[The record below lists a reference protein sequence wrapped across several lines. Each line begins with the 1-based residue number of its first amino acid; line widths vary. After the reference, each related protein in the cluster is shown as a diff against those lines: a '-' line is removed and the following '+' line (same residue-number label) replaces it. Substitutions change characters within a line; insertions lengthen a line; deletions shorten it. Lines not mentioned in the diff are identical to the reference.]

1 MNIPQPL
8 QASFDLYWQRFTESC
23 EPELLND
30 IQNRLEKNNAGQ
42 QLLRCWIGS
51 EFVAELCIKYPVWL
65 LDLLFSDGVYIERS
79 LADYRR
85 DLQQQLSGVA
95 TEEGLHR
102 QLRLFRNRA
111 MLRIIWRDFNRIAS
125 TQQTVSELTFLAD
138 ICVQQALDFLHQQL
152 SSTYGVPRNEKAE
165 EQTLLVLAMGKQ
177 GAHELNLSSDI
188 DLIFVYPDEGE
199 TDHAEN
205 PLSNHEF
212 FIKLGQKLIR
222 ALDQQTVDGFVF
234 RVDMGLRPNGESGPL
249 ACSFDMLEQYYQNQG
264 RSWERYAMIKA
275 RVITGHEKQTEI
287 LMKTLRSFTYR
298 RYIDFSVIESLRDMK
313 ALISRE
319 EKRKGYQDNIKLG
332 AGGIREIEFI
342 AQAFQLIRGGRE
354 VDFQQRELLN
364 ILPLLAKKQL
374 LSESVVA
381 ELMQAYLFMRNTEH
395 VLQGFQDKQTQQ
407 LPVSTVEQER
417 IASLMGFDAW
427 TLFYAALQAHRDAVS
442 KHFKHIAAFESEE
455 DKEQAEGK
463 VLAIQEGW
471 WLELWETQPENEK
484 IILANTHLKNSHTE
498 KWDEA
503 IRALHQLQHSRALLA
518 LQAESRHRLDVFMP
532 RLLQEVFHTA
542 APAETLLRILPFV
555 YAVLRRSAYLV
566 LLNENLQALK
576 QLVMLSAASPWIAE
590 ELASHP
596 VLLDELLDER
606 TLYLVPERQK
616 MADALRQEVI
626 RIPLDD
632 LEAQMEALRYFKQA
646 HRLRV
651 AACEVTGRLPL
662 MKVSDYLTFLAEAI
676 LNHAL
681 AVAWHAMTSKYGFPT
696 REDGSVCDPSFIIVG
711 YGKLGGLELGHN
723 SDLDVVFIHG
733 ADPFGSTNDAENSID
748 NATFY
753 ARLGQRII
761 HILEARTPSGQLYEM
776 DTELRPSGNSGL
788 LVTSMEAFRKYQL
801 EQAWTW
807 EHQALVRAR
816 VVAGCPVLAETFEQI
831 RREVLSRQRDVAALK
846 TSVVEMR
853 EKMIKHL
860 SSGAANLFD
869 LKQDRG
875 GIIDIEFLVQY
886 AVLAWAHDYPQLLRW
901 PDNIRILEE
910 LGAAGLLSPAEAQ
923 QLIEIYK
930 VLRCA
935 AHQHALQLTG
945 SRVEGSQ
952 FSSERSFVTTCWQ
965 HLLG

>member
-1 MNIPQPL
+1 MNIPQAL

-30 IQNRLEKNNAGQ
+30 IKNRLEKNHAGQ
-42 QLLRCWIGS
+42 QLLHCWVGS
-51 EFVAELCIKYPVWL
+51 EFAAELCIKYPAWL
-65 LDLLFSDGVYIERS
+65 LDLLFGDGI
-79 LADYRR
+79 LAEKSQEDYQREIR
-85 DLQQQLSGVA
+85 QQLLNVT
-95 TEEGLHR
+95 TEEELHR

-125 TQQTVSELTFLAD
+125 TQQTVMELTFLAD
-138 ICVQQALDFLHQQL
+138 VCVQQALQFLHQQL
-152 SSTYGVPRNEKAE
+152 SRSLGVPRNEQSE
-165 EQTLLVLAMGKQ
+165 EQLMLVMAMGKH

-205 PLSNHEF
+205 PVSNHEF

-222 ALDQQTVDGFVF
+222 TLDQHTADGFVF
-234 RVDMGLRPNGESGPL
+234 RVDMALRPNGESGPL
-249 ACSFDMLEQYYQNQG
+249 VGSFDMLEQYYQSQG
-264 RSWERYAMIKA
+264 RTWERYAMIKA
-275 RVITGHEKQTEI
+275 RIITGNDREAEI
-287 LMKTLRSFTYR
+287 LMKILRSFTYR
-298 RYIDFSVIESLRDMK
+298 RYIDFSVIESLREMK

-354 VDFQQRELLN
+354 LDFQQRELLN
-364 ILPLLAKKQL
+364 ILPLLSQKQL
-374 LSESVVA
+374 LSEAVIK
-381 ELMQAYLFMRNTEH
+381 ELTQAYLFMRDTEH

-407 LPVSTVEQER
+407 LPALPSEQER
-417 IASLMGFDAW
+417 IAYLMGFDSW
-427 TLFYAALQAHRDAVS
+427 SLFYVALQIHRDVVS
-442 KHFKHIAAFESEE
+442 KHFKQIAAFEDEE
-455 DKEQAEGK
+455 VHQQLESKTSPT
-463 VLAIQEGW
+463 QEE
-471 WLELWETQPENEK
+471 WLLDLWEVQDENEK
-484 IILANTHLKNSHTE
+484 INLAKSHLQAYPAE
-498 KWDEA
+498 KVVEA
-503 IRALHQLQHSRALLA
+503 VRSLHQLQHSRALLS

-532 RLLQEVFHTA
+532 RMLQEVLHA
-542 APAETLLRILPFV
+542 SSPAETLLRILPFV
-555 YAVLRRSAYLV
+555 HAVLRRSAYLV
-566 LLNENLQALK
+566 LLNENPNALK

-590 ELASHP
+590 ELAMHP

-606 TLYLVPERQK
+606 TLYLIPERQK
-616 MADALRQEVI
+616 MTDALRQEVI

-632 LEAQMEALRYFKQA
+632 LEAQMEVLRYFKQA

-681 AVAWHAMTSKYGFPT
+681 AVAWHAMTSKYGLPT

-733 ADPFGSTNDAENSID
+733 ADPLGYTKHPDTSID

-761 HILEARTPSGQLYEM
+761 HILESRTHSGQLYEM
-776 DTELRPSGNSGL
+776 DTALRPSGNSGL
-788 LVTSMEAFRKYQL
+788 LVTSIEAFGKYQR
-801 EQAWTW
+801 EQAWIW

-816 VVAGCPVLAETFEQI
+816 VVAGCPVLAKSFEQI
-831 RREVLSRQRDVAALK
+831 RQEVLSRQRDLSTLK
-846 TSVVEMR
+846 SSIVEMR

-860 SSGAANLFD
+860 SSGVTDVFD

-886 AVLAWAHDYPQLLRW
+886 GVLAWAHDHPQLLRW

-910 LGAAGLLSPAEAQ
+910 LGAACLLSSQEAQ
-923 QLIEIYK
+923 QLIDIYK
-930 VLRCA
+930 MLRCA

-945 SRVEGSQ
+945 GRVEGSQ
-952 FSSERSFVTTCWQ
+952 FQSERRFVTTCWQ
-965 HLLG
+965 RLLG

>member
-1 MNIPQPL
+1 MNIPAAL
-8 QASFDLYWQRFTESC
+8 QNAFDLYWQRFSESC

-30 IQNRLEKNNAGQ
+30 IKNRLEKNNAGQ
-42 QLLRCWIGS
+42 QLLHCWIGS
-51 EFVAELCIKYPVWL
+51 EFAADLCIKYPGWL
-65 LDLLFSDGVYIERS
+65 LDLLFHDEITVEKSLSDYQQ
-79 LADYRR
+79 
-85 DLQQQLSGVA
+85 DLRQQLSGIK
-95 TEEGLHR
+95 TEEDVHR
-102 QLRLFRNRA
+102 LLRLFRNRA

-125 TQQTVSELTFLAD
+125 TQQTVSELTLLAD
-138 ICVQQALDFLHQQL
+138 VCVQQALGFLHQQL
-152 SSTYGVPRNEKAE
+152 SNALGVPRNEKGE
-165 EQTLLVLAMGKQ
+165 EQHLLVLAMGKH
-177 GAHELNLSSDI
+177 GAHELNLSSDV

-199 TDHAEN
+199 TDHAEK
-205 PLSNHEF
+205 PISNHEF

-222 ALDQQTVDGFVF
+222 ALDQKTAEGFVF
-234 RVDMGLRPNGESGPL
+234 RVDMALRPNGESGPL

-275 RVITGHEKQTEI
+275 RVITGDETQTEI
-287 LMKTLRSFTYR
+287 LMKILRSFTYR

-354 VDFQQRELLN
+354 LDLQQRELLN
-364 ILPLLAKKQL
+364 ILPLLSQKQL
-374 LSESVVA
+374 LSEIA
-381 ELMQAYLFMRNTEH
+381 ITELTSAYLFMRDTEH

-407 LPVSTVEQER
+407 LPASPNEQER
-417 IASLMGFDAW
+417 IALLMGFDAW
-427 TLFYAALQAHRDAVS
+427 PGFYDALQKHRDVVS

-455 DKEQAEGK
+455 DKEQNKRNETAVQAEW
-463 VLAIQEGW
+463 L
-471 WLELWETQPENEK
+471 LELWEIQDENEK
-484 IILANTHLKNSHTE
+484 LVLLKNNLQSLPAEKLTE
-498 KWDEA
+498 A
-503 IRALHQLQHSRALLA
+503 AAGLHQLQHSRVLLA

-532 RLLQEVFHTA
+532 RLLQEVFHAA

-566 LLNENLQALK
+566 LLNENPQALK

-606 TLYLVPERQK
+606 TLYAVPDRQK
-616 MADALRQEVI
+616 MADALRQEMV
-626 RIPLDD
+626 RIPLED
-632 LEAQMEALRYFKQA
+632 LEGQMEALRYFKQA

-681 AVAWHAMTSKYGFPT
+681 AVAWHTLTSKYGFPLH
-696 REDGSVCDPSFIIVG
+696 EDGSVCDPSFIIVG

-723 SDLDVVFIHG
+723 SDLDVVFVHG
-733 ADPFGSTNDAENSID
+733 ADPFGSTNDVESSID

-788 LVTSMEAFRKYQL
+788 LVTSIDAFRKYQL

-816 VVAGCPVLAETFEQI
+816 VVSGCPLLAERFDQI
-831 RREVLSRQRDVAALK
+831 RREVLSRQRDLATLK

-853 EKMIKHL
+853 QKMVKHL
-860 SSGAANLFD
+860 SSGSGDVFD

-910 LGAAGLLSPAEAQ
+910 LGGAGLLSATDAQ

-945 SRVEGSQ
+945 SRVEGSKFQ
-952 FSSERSFVTTCWQ
+952 PERDFVISCWQ